1 MLEALL
7 LWHVT
12 GVRRDARNQERMAIR
27 EQSNDPT
34 GYAQGMYTFGVFV
47 RFIATMF
54 LWPFAA
60 AYRTGFFKK
69 APQLALWTCIIF
81 SLVFALGALPIY
93 GVVGFFWACLELGV
107 WIARESDYEQ

>member
-1 MLEALL
+1 VLEALI
-7 LWHVT
+7 LWQVA
-12 GVRRDARNQERMAIR
+12 GVRSDRNREDRAAYLERT
-27 EQSNDPT
+27 NDPT
-34 GYAQGMYTFGVFV
+34 GAAQGMYTFGLMV

-69 APQLALWTCIIF
+69 APQLALWTCITF

-93 GVVGFFWACLELGV
+93 GVVGFFWACAELGA
-107 WIARESDYEQ
+107 WIARESDYEE

>member
-7 LWHVT
+7 LWNVV
-12 GVRRDARNQERMAIR
+12 GVRRDARRQDRVYHL
-27 EQSNDPT
+27 EQNGDPT
-34 GYAQGMYTFGVFV
+34 GAAQGMYTFGVFI

-69 APQLALWTCIIF
+69 TPQLALWTCICF
-81 SLVFALGALPIY
+81 SLVFGFGALPIY
-93 GVVGFFWACLELGV
+93 GLIGFLWACGELAAWMV
-107 WIARESDYEQ
+107 REEAKL

>member
-1 MLEALL
+1 MLEALI
-7 LWHVT
+7 LWQVT
-12 GVRRDARNQERMAIR
+12 GVRRDSNRQERAAYLER
-27 EQSNDPT
+27 TNDPT
-34 GYAQGMYTFGVFV
+34 GVAQGMYTFGLMV

-69 APQLALWTCIIF
+69 APQLALWTCITF

-93 GVVGFFWACLELGV
+93 GLIGFCWAVGEMTAWA
-107 WIARESDYEQ
+107 ARNGAAS

>member
-1 MLEALL
+1 VLEALL

-12 GVRRDARNQERMAIR
+12 GVRRDMRQEQRMALL
-27 EQSNDPT
+27 EQNGDIT
-34 GYAQGMYTFGVFV
+34 GSSQGMYTFGVFV

-81 SLVFALGALPIY
+81 SLVFAIGALPIY
-93 GVVGFFWACLELGV
+93 GVVGFFWACAELGA